1 MFLAL
6 EISVRL
12 WDWVLVGHYLFNY
25 IEVYIPSPQD
35 IHYATRFNLLS
46 HQFMR
51 MMENLPKIYSALLS
65 ESISFPQNIDDE

>member
-1 MFLAL
+1 M
-6 EISVRL
+6 
-12 WDWVLVGHYLFNY
+12 
-25 IEVYIPSPQD
+25 EVDIPSPQD

-46 HQFMR
+46 PQFMR